1 MIKAIADGYS
11 NSYSAIIDSQLTTLI
26 IGIILS
32 QFGVGPVKGFAVV
45 LIIGILTSLFTS
57 IFISR
62 LILDNMVRKENQLN
76 TIRISPRMLLRM

>member
-62 LILDNMVRKENQLN
+62 LILDNMVRKRKTN
-76 TIRISPRMLLRM
+76 